1 MDHFVDYH
9 LSNQN
14 LGYTITTA
22 TIVICIYTIGVCLHL
37 KIVKVSKKEKDLTWK
52 LDVANSIVVLFVYA
66 LRIFISTINF
76 IIKDLHTFT
85 GKWFCYAS
93 RLVFEYQIE
102 YVSGYSL
109 IISMFKYFVTVH
121 GEILLPVQGNV
132 TLAFLVINFIHPIL
146 SIGLHLILVPD
157 YLVRSMPIEAINQ
170 CLGAP
175 INNTMVSIPWCQTE
189 NIETVDHFSIVGVLY
204 ILRRCICS
212 IRVLLHVMIA
222 FNFFEMFFYFKIF
235 AYMRR

>member
-22 TIVICIYTIGVCLHL
+22 MIVICIYIIGVCLHL

-93 RLVFEYQIE
+93 RLVFEYHVE

-121 GEILLPVQGNV
+121 GEILMPFQGNV

-146 SIGLHLILVPD
+146 SIFLHLILVPD
-157 YLVRSMPIEAINQ
+157 YFVRSMSFEAINQ
-170 CLGAP
+170 CLGGS
-175 INNTMVSIPWCQTE
+175 INNTM
-189 NIETVDHFSIVGVLY
+189 ETMAVCSNEIVDQFSFVGVLY
-204 ILRRCICS
+204 ILRRCFCS
-212 IRVLLHVMIA
+212 TRVLLHLMIV

-235 AYMRR
+235 AYMKR